1 LIIPKIEEIL
11 ENIKENFTLN
21 NNEKDNFEDNEEK
34 NKLMTEGKFIIFI
47 FLQTIIK
54 KWKLMIKGK

>member
-1 LIIPKIEEIL
+1 M